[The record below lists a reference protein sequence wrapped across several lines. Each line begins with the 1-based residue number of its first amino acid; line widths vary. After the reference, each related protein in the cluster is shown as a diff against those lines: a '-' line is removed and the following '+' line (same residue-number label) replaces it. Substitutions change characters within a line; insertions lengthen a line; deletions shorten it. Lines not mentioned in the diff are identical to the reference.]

1 MAVGL
6 LKKFADQCK
15 LHFDQSA
22 KALESPYMVFTSHM
36 DKVPVFTGS
45 RDAVL
50 AYCDGFCD
58 GRQATY
64 TFYIKS
70 PRPNKEGICGFMVMF
85 GKQYN
90 NWDSNDD

>member
-1 MAVGL
+1 MAVNL

-22 KALESPYMVFTSHM
+22 KALESPYMVFNNPMAKTPM
-36 DKVPVFTGS
+36 FTGS
-45 RDAVL
+45 REAVL
-50 AYCDGFCD
+50 AYCDGYCD

-70 PRPNKEGICGFMVMF
+70 PRPNKEGICGFMIMF

>member
-1 MAVGL
+1 MAVHS
-6 LKKFADQCK
+6 LKRIIDWCVDCTSQQKSVE
-15 LHFDQSA
+15 L
-22 KALESPYMVFTSHM
+22 PYMVFNNPMAKTPM
-36 DKVPVFTGS
+36 FTGS
-45 RDAVL
+45 REAVL
-50 AYCDGFCD
+50 AYCDGYCD

-70 PRPNKEGICGFMVMF
+70 PRPNKEGICGFMIMF

>member
-1 MAVGL
+1 MAVHS
-6 LKKFADQCK
+6 LKRIIDWCVDCTSQR
-15 LHFDQSA
+15 
-22 KALESPYMVFTSHM
+22 ESVELPYMVFNNPMAKTPM
-36 DKVPVFTGS
+36 FTGS
-45 RDAVL
+45 REAVL
-50 AYCDGFCD
+50 AYCDGYCD

-70 PRPNKEGICGFMVMF
+70 HRPNKEGICGFMIMF

>member
-1 MAVGL
+1 MAVPS
-6 LKKFADQCK
+6 LKRIIDWCVDRTSQQKSVE
-15 LHFDQSA
+15 L
-22 KALESPYMVFTSHM
+22 PYMVFNNPMAKTPM
-36 DKVPVFTGS
+36 FTGS
-45 RDAVL
+45 REAVL
-50 AYCDGFCD
+50 AYCDGYCD